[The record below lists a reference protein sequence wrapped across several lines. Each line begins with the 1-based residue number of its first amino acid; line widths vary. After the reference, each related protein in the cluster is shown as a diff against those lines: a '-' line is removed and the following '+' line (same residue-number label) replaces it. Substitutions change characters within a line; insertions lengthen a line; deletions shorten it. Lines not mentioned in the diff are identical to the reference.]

1 VSGREAIGGWLRR
14 DGFSAIAPVARQQWC
29 GGADTRGRREQR
41 ERERGERETMVNGE
55 ISLLGEAARR
65 GSRLGDRGRGGKEV
79 GLT

>member
-1 VSGREAIGGWLRR
+1 
-14 DGFSAIAPVARQQWC
+14 
-29 GGADTRGRREQR
+29 
-41 ERERGERETMVNGE
+41 MVNGE